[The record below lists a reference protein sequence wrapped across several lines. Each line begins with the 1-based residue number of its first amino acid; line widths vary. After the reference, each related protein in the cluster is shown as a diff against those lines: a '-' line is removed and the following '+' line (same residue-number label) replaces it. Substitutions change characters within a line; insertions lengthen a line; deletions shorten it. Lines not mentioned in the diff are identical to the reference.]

1 MEYEKVTVLVRVGDI
16 VFEGEGDLPRPQDEM
31 TWQDDVVG
39 KNRKK
44 PDKTK
49 VDPYW
54 TTVRVVARKQ
64 R

>member
-1 MEYEKVTVLVRVGDI
+1 MEYETVHVLVRVGDI
-16 VFEGEGDLPRPQDEM
+16 VFEGEGDLPRHQDEV

-39 KNRKK
+39 KSRKGSR
-44 PDKTK
+44 KTQA
-49 VDPYW
+49 DPYW